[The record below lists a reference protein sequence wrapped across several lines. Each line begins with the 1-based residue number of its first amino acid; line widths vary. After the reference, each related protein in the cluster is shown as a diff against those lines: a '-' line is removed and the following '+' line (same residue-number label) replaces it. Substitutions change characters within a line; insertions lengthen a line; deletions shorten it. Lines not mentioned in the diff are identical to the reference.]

1 MEDRQL
7 KLLQQT
13 LDDIRHQNGVEYWFA
28 RELFPILGYTRWD
41 GFEPAIQRAKDSC
54 LASNGN
60 VADHFREVTKM
71 VALGSGAAKAVLDI
85 KLDRYACYLIALN
98 GDPKKEEVAFAQA
111 YFVSRTR
118 TFEVLTQKMQEMAR
132 IDARDKLK
140 ITEKDFSNLAF
151 SRGVDSPGI
160 ARVRSAGDK
169 ALFGG
174 HTTEEMKARIGVP
187 NKKPLADYLPDVT
200 LKAKDL
206 ATAMTIEN
214 VRRENIQGETHIK
227 HRHVASNH
235 NVRGAL
241 INTGII
247 PESLPAGEDIKKI
260 ESRHRKELKALQ
272 DRHREELKHL
282 TKN

>member
-1 MEDRQL
+1 MVL
-7 KLLQQT
+7 GGLQKIT
-13 LDDIRHQNGVEYWFA
+13 LIDFPGKIAAIVFTSGCSFRCGFCYNSSLVLPEKIKNHQ
-28 RELFPILGYTRWD
+28 
-41 GFEPAIQRAKDSC
+41 
-54 LASNGN
+54 
-60 VADHFREVTKM
+60 
-71 VALGSGAAKAVLDI
+71 
-85 KLDRYACYLIALN
+85 
-98 GDPKKEEVAFAQA
+98 
-111 YFVSRTR
+111 
-118 TFEVLTQKMQEMAR
+118 
-132 IDARDKLK
+132 K